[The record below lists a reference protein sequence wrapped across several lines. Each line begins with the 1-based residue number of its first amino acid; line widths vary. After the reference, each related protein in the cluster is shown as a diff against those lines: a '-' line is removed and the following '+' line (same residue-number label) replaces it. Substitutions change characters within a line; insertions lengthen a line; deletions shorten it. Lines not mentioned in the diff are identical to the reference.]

1 MSCFFKTVLVAASL
15 TTAGLATTATPASA
29 GSGSF
34 SITIGSGGYG
44 DQWGGPR
51 RDRDYREDS
60 HRDRDYRDDSRR
72 NRAHWDGSRRNRDF
86 CSPYQALEK
95 ARWMGIRHAHV
106 VEANHRVVK
115 VVGRDRGY
123 RVKAVFAN
131 TWDCPVIRYH

>member
-15 TTAGLATTATPASA
+15 TTAGLATTATTASA

-51 RDRDYREDS
+51 RDRDYRDDS
-60 HRDRDYRDDSRR
+60 HRDRDYRDDP
-72 NRAHWDGSRRNRDF
+72 RRNRDF

-106 VEANHRVVK
+106 VEANRRVVK